1 VSLISKNIVKLKE
14 EFVKFYDGNS
24 HVQEILPIKKT
35 EFLPIDDEHLSLL
48 HKFLENNPIYY
59 NSFESKIF
67 GIMCRVFEGDL
78 NHFWINSIK
87 HDTSYAP
94 FYPTWML
101 SAYALA
107 LESKNNGFLELIDIG
122 SGDGRIAF
130 CGEVVGLHSNSIE
143 IDGSLCSLQENILQ
157 NMVGNF
163 TIINEDATKIDYKTM
178 KLVKPVFF
186 IGGLPENGEL
196 LAESIIKNILKLPK
210 LEKNSCFALTGTH
223 AERTFAKNQSDF
235 GWGVTTK
242 KFNLKI
248 IKMLDL
254 PTYWT
259 MEQSFNTPY
268 IFTNYS

>member
-1 VSLISKNIVKLKE
+1 
-14 EFVKFYDGNS
+14 
-24 HVQEILPIKKT
+24 
-35 EFLPIDDEHLSLL
+35 
-48 HKFLENNPIYY
+48 
-59 NSFESKIF
+59 
-67 GIMCRVFEGDL
+67 
-78 NHFWINSIK
+78 
-87 HDTSYAP
+87 
-94 FYPTWML
+94 ML

-107 LESKNNGFLELIDIG
+107 LESKNNGFLELVDIG

-143 IDGSLCSLQENILQ
+143 IDESLCSLQENILQ
-157 NMVGNF
+157 NMVVGF
-163 TIINEDATKIDYKTM
+163 SIINEDATKIDYKTI

-223 AERTFAKNQSDF
+223 AERTSAKNQSDF

-248 IKMLDL
+248 IDILDL

>member
-1 VSLISKNIVKLKE
+1 MNSMAENIVKIKE
-14 EFVKFYDGNS
+14 SFVKNYARKS
-24 HVQEILPIKKT
+24 HVHEMLPICKT
-35 EFLPIDDEHLSLL
+35 DFLPIDTNHLSLL
-48 HKFLENNPIYY
+48 HNFLENNPIYS
-59 NSFESKIF
+59 NSFESEF
-67 GIMCRVFEGDL
+67 CGIRCKVFEGDL
-78 NHFWINSIK
+78 SQFWLDSIK

-107 LESKNNGFLELIDIG
+107 LESKNNGFLELVDIG

-143 IDGSLCSLQENILQ
+143 IDGSLCNLQENILQ
-157 NMVGNF
+157 NMISNF
-163 TIINEDATKIDYKTM
+163 NIINEDATKIDYKTI

-186 IGGLPENGEL
+186 IGGLPENGEM
-196 LAESIIKNILKLPK
+196 LAESVIKNILKLPK

-223 AERTFAKNQSDF
+223 AERKFTKNQSNF

-242 KFNLKI
+242 KFNLKVI
-248 IKMLDL
+248 GMLDL